1 MDARGNEWY
10 KTCMKRRS
18 SIPVFTLFGEH
29 SGFPDVV
36 HSERIHARAHLHD
49 WVISPHRHDQM
60 AQLFHIETGAA
71 RTQIDGH
78 PSGLDAGDFLYIP
91 QRIVH
96 GFAFERGTEGLV
108 LSFPWPVITAL
119 TPQPPALTQL
129 LSHVVTG
136 TASAPLGQLFAQVS
150 AGFEATGTFRT
161 QRLIGLSHAILA
173 HVAEIGVQ
181 SQTSSTSSH
190 KTLERFD
197 ALIARHLT
205 DHWRPSDY
213 AQALSITT
221 GHLGRICRNATEKS
235 ASAYIEAAVM
245 TEASRLLAFTR
256 LSVSEIGYRLGYTD
270 PPYFSRRFRMACGI
284 TPSAYRAGFL
294 TDGQDAG

>member
-1 MDARGNEWY
+1 MTTG
-10 KTCMKRRS
+10 S
-18 SIPVFTLFGEH
+18 SIPVFSLFGEH

-71 RTQIDGH
+71 RTQVDGQ
-78 PSGLDAGDFLYIP
+78 PSTLKAGDFLYIP

-96 GFAFERGTEGLV
+96 GFAFDRGTEGVV
-108 LSFPWPVITAL
+108 LSFPLPVITSL
-119 TPQPPALTQL
+119 TPQPPLMTHI
-129 LSHVVTG
+129 LSHVVEG
-136 TASAPLGQLFAQVS
+136 PASDAIVQLFEQLCADF
-150 AGFEATGTFRT
+150 ATTGTFRT

-173 HVAEIGVQ
+173 HVAEVGAKSQ
-181 SQTSSTSSH
+181 DTQTSSH
-190 KTLERFD
+190 QTLERLD
-197 ALIARHLT
+197 ALIATHLA

-213 AQALSITT
+213 ASALSITT
-221 GHLGRICRNATEKS
+221 GHLGRICRAATGKS
-235 ASAYIEAAVM
+235 ASHYIESAVM

-270 PPYFSRRFRMACGI
+270 PPYFSRRFRTACGV
-284 TPSAYRAGFL
+284 TPTVYRARFL
-294 TDGQDAG
+294 TSEQAQNKSGARKPD